1 MKANQI
7 QRDALLAIA
16 ALDLEIARAKREV
29 AGLQHPD
36 RLAELVEKQRAL
48 ASKLIDARNE
58 VDRFELELSRA
69 NQDLDLVEQRIAKD
83 KVALASSSSSK
94 DAIGLEHE
102 LASLARRQSDL
113 EEQSLAIMEQLE
125 LARET
130 YEQVLQSKG
139 ELDGQ
144 TQRQAEEDEQA
155 VIKLKSGL
163 QLHDARRAQLQQ
175 QLGDELFAAYQ
186 KRITK
191 GIAAGKL
198 EQRTCSACQFTLDA
212 IAFDRISSLASDEIA
227 TCPDCDALLVR

>member
-16 ALDLEIARAKREV
+16 ELDLEIARAKREV

-36 RLAELVEKQRAL
+36 RSAELVQKQRAL

-58 VDRFELELSRA
+58 VDRLELELSRA

-83 KVALASSSSSK
+83 KAALASSSSSK

-102 LASLARRQSDL
+102 LTTLARRQGDL
-113 EEQSLAIMEQLE
+113 EEQSLAIMDQLE
-125 LARET
+125 LAKES
-130 YEQVLQSKG
+130 YELVLQGKR
-139 ELDGQ
+139 ELDAEA
-144 TQRQAEEDEQA
+144 QRQSEADEQA
-155 VIKLKSGL
+155 LIKLKSGL
-163 QLHDARRAQLQQ
+163 QLHDARRTQLQQ

-186 KRITK
+186 KRVTK
-191 GIAAGKL
+191 GIASGRL

-212 IAFDRISSLASDEIA
+212 IAFDRISALASDEIA